1 MLIEVVSAG
10 PGCSICQKALRL
22 VKQVAEE
29 YPQIQVQELH
39 VVDQFERLQEL
50 NLFSAG
56 AILIN
61 GKTEFGTLPALPQLR
76 ERVYELLHHEDHS
89 LDQRSH

>member
-10 PGCSICQKALRL
+10 PGCSICQKAIKL

-29 YPQIQVQELH
+29 FPQIVIQELH
-39 VVDQFERLQEL
+39 VVDQFERLQDL

-61 GKTEFGTLPALPQLR
+61 GKAEFVTLPTFTKLR
-76 ERVYELLHHEDHS
+76 ERVAELLRHENHPQ
-89 LDQRSH
+89 DQRSH

>member
-1 MLIEVVSAG
+1 MEVVSAG
-10 PGCSICQKALRL
+10 PGCSICQKAIKL
-22 VKQVAEE
+22 VKQVAEDV
-29 YPQIQVQELH
+29 PQIEIQELH

-61 GKTEFGTLPALPQLR
+61 GKTEFVTLPTFIKLR
-76 ERVYELLHHEDHS
+76 ERVVELLRHENHPQDK
-89 LDQRSH
+89 RSH